1 MPPQQTI
8 LPMRKGAHLMDSN
21 YGFPSRNTV
30 EQLRRTY
37 PAGCRVE
44 LISMDD
50 PYGKLKP
57 GDRGTVKMVD
67 DTGTVFVR
75 WDNGSGLG
83 VVYGVDRIRK
93 L

>member
-1 MPPQQTI
+1 
-8 LPMRKGAHLMDSN
+8 MDSN
-21 YGFPSRNTV
+21 HGFPSRETV
-30 EQLRRTY
+30 ARVRQVY
-37 PAGCRVE
+37 PTGYRVE

-50 PYGKLKP
+50 PYSRLKP
-57 GDRGTVKMVD
+57 GDRGTVSTVD

>member
-1 MPPQQTI
+1 
-8 LPMRKGAHLMDSN
+8 MDSN
-21 YGFPSRNTV
+21 HGFPSRETV
-30 EQLRRTY
+30 AQVRQVY
-37 PAGCRVE
+37 PTGCRVE

-50 PYGKLKP
+50 PYSRLKP
-57 GDRGTVKMVD
+57 GDRGTVSTVD

>member
-1 MPPQQTI
+1 MN
-8 LPMRKGAHLMDSN
+8 SN
-21 YGFPSRNTV
+21 HGFPSRETV
-30 EQLRRTY
+30 ARVRQMY

-57 GDRGTVKMVD
+57 GDRGTVRTVD

-75 WDNGSGLG
+75 WDNGSPLG
-83 VVYGVDRIRK
+83 IVYGVDKIRK

>member
-1 MPPQQTI
+1 
-8 LPMRKGAHLMDSN
+8 MRKGAHLMNSN
-21 YGFPSRNTV
+21 HGFPSRETV
-30 EQLRRTY
+30 ARVRQMY

-50 PYGKLKP
+50 PYSSLTP
-57 GDRGTVKMVD
+57 GTKGTVRSVD

>member
-1 MPPQQTI
+1 MN
-8 LPMRKGAHLMDSN
+8 RN
-21 YGFPSRNTV
+21 NGFPNRETV
-30 EQLRRTY
+30 ARVRQMY
-37 PAGCRVE
+37 PVGCRVE

-50 PYGKLKP
+50 PYSKRKP
-57 GDRGTVKMVD
+57 GDRGTVDVVD

-83 VVYGVDRIRK
+83 IVYGVDRIRK

>member
-1 MPPQQTI
+1 M
-8 LPMRKGAHLMDSN
+8 LRFGGAGITGSGCTPLVVVADV
-21 YGFPSRNTV
+21 V
-30 EQLRRTY
+30 EVRVRQMY

-50 PYGKLKP
+50 PYSRLKP
-57 GDRGTVKMVD
+57 GDQGTVEMVD

>member
-1 MPPQQTI
+1 MN
-8 LPMRKGAHLMDSN
+8 SN
-21 YGFPSRNTV
+21 HGFPSRETV
-30 EQLRRTY
+30 ARVRQMY

-50 PYGKLKP
+50 PYSKLKP
-57 GDRGTVKMVD
+57 GDRGTVEMVD

-75 WDNGSGLG
+75 WDNGSELG
-83 VVYGVDRIRK
+83 VVYGVDKIRK